1 MHNDQ
6 YDDLLIRVEDDLTE
20 RHLNPVIID
29 NVDLYKNSSLEGV
42 TFIKD
47 GRVFIFIERS
57 LDTFNKATTLVEEY
71 FHAISDF
78 GDHLDY
84 SGQTAQNDEINA
96 REDVIGY
103 MTSEQEILRV
113 ARRFDDQPFA
123 AWMLAE
129 YFGYP
134 QDFAEETIA
143 YYQRKGIIK

>member
-6 YDDLLIRVEDDLTE
+6 YDDLLMRVEDDLTE
-20 RHLNPVIID
+20 RQLKPVIID

-57 LDTFNKATTLVEEY
+57 LDTFEKAATLVEEY
-71 FHAISDF
+71 FHAISDL

-84 SGQTAQNDEINA
+84 SDSTAQNDEVSA
-96 REDVIGY
+96 REDVLAY
-103 MTSEQEILRV
+103 MTSDDDILRI
-113 ARRFDDQPFA
+113 ARRFDDQPFS
-123 AWMLAE
+123 AWMLTD

-134 QDFAEETIA
+134 QAFAEETVA
-143 YYQRKGIIK
+143 YYQRIGVIK